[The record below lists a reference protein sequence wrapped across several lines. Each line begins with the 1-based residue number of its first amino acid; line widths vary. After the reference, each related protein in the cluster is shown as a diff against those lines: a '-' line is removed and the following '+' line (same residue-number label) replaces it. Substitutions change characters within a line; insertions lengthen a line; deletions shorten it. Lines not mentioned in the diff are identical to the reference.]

1 MGVFAVTSERT
12 DREIA
17 VLEKL
22 RALVLLGG
30 SVRPGRLSSSIGRPV
45 FDLPHRVGYTIL
57 DGWRREAMSLSR
69 LSGGNAVPV
78 RVMLDRAAS
87 YTPSPASQTAIGLA
101 QVQVERDPFDYRGT
115 GGVLRDLAAGYADDD
130 LLVVANAAQVM
141 LSSLAQVVEDMAET
155 NGDVSIASNLDGT
168 ASGLLL
174 VRCMSLRE
182 LPANGFVDMKEQAL
196 PAIAK
201 RHRVTVVHCEEPAAV
216 PVRSLADY
224 IDALRRNHRGAA
236 GKAAAADPFAEDW
249 DSSFG
254 IAEDGAL
261 VDPSARLH
269 DSVVLRGGRVEADAV
284 LVHSIVCPGG
294 VVRRGQTIVDDLVTA
309 GNGRRK

>member
-12 DREIA
+12 EREIA
-17 VLEKL
+17 LPEKL

-30 SVRPGRLSSSIGRPV
+30 SVRPGRLISSIGRPV
-45 FDLPHRVGYTIL
+45 FDLPHRTGYTIL
-57 DGWRREAMSLSR
+57 DGWRREATNLAR
-69 LSGGNAVPV
+69 LSGAEALPV

-87 YTPSPASQTAIGLA
+87 YTPSPASQAAIGMA

-141 LSSLAQVVEDMAET
+141 LASLAQVVENLAET
-155 NGDVSIASNLDGT
+155 DGDVSIASNLDGT
-168 ASGLLL
+168 ASGLWLI
-174 VRCMSLRE
+174 RCASLRE
-182 LPANGFVDMKEQAL
+182 LPASGFVDMKEQAL

-201 RHRVTVVHCEEPAAV
+201 RHRVTVVHYDEPAAV

-236 GKAAAADPFAEDW
+236 GRAAATDPFAEDW
-249 DSSFG
+249 EPSFG